1 MISCTRILAVLAV
14 GGSLLATTPTSA
26 QTVDSGSL
34 VESLTPK
41 TQKTR
46 SLTRSLKAQPA
57 GPSAEDA
64 EFLKTLPT
72 RGIRIEQRKKLDE
85 IVKQQDLPRVD
96 IEINFDFNS
105 AEITPASIPDVDEL
119 GKALSSE
126 ALSAYRIVLN
136 GHTDAVGSDGFNQE
150 LSERRAASVR
160 QYLIEVFKIAPD
172 RLIAIG
178 YGEERLKNPAVPDGA
193 ENRRVEIINLTQ
205 G

>member
-1 MISCTRILAVLAV
+1 MKALLRKIAIIGFS
-14 GGSLLATTPTSA
+14 GSFAFAGFA
-26 QTVDSGSL
+26 QAPPLDAGSL

-41 TQKTR
+41 QQTR
-46 SLTRSLKAQPA
+46 SLTRSFKAQPS
-57 GPSAEDA
+57 GPSAEDS

-105 AEITPASIPDVDEL
+105 AEIRSDSLPDVEEL
-119 GKALSSE
+119 GKALSSQ

-136 GHTDAVGSDGFNQE
+136 GHTDAVGGDAFNQD

-160 QYLIEVFKIAPD
+160 QYLIDVFKIAPD

-178 YGEERLKNPAVPDGA
+178 YGEERLKNPGVPDAA
-193 ENRRVEIINLTQ
+193 ENRRVEVINLTQ

>member
-1 MISCTRILAVLAV
+1 MNAAFRTIAIAGIAASFAGAGLAQ
-14 GGSLLATTPTSA
+14 A
-26 QTVDSGSL
+26 QTVDAGSL

-41 TQKTR
+41 QQTR
-46 SLTRSLKAQPA
+46 SLTRSFKAQPS
-57 GPSAEDA
+57 GPSAEDS

-105 AEITPASIPDVDEL
+105 AEISPDSLPDVEEL
-119 GKALSSE
+119 GKALSSK

-136 GHTDAVGSDGFNQE
+136 GHTDAVGGDAFNQD

-160 QYLIEVFKIAPD
+160 QYLIDVFKIAED

-178 YGEERLKNPAVPDGA
+178 YGEERLKNPGAPDAA
-193 ENRRVEIINLTQ
+193 ENRRVEVINLTQ

>member
-1 MISCTRILAVLAV
+1 MNALIRTMAIAVLS
-14 GGSLLATTPTSA
+14 GSLSAAGVAYA
-26 QTVDSGSL
+26 QTVDAGSL

-41 TQKTR
+41 QKTR
-46 SLTRSLKAQPA
+46 SLTRSFKAQPS
-57 GPSAEDA
+57 GPSAEDS

-96 IEINFDFNS
+96 IEIGFDFNS
-105 AEITPASIPDVDEL
+105 AEIRADSLPDVEEL

-136 GHTDAVGSDGFNQE
+136 GHTDAVGGDAFNQD

-160 QYLIEVFKIAPD
+160 QYLIDVFKISPD

-178 YGEERLKNPAVPDGA
+178 YGEERLKNPGVPDAA
-193 ENRRVEIINLTQ
+193 ENRRVEVINLTQ